1 MTRALVTGATGFIG
15 RRLVA
20 ALSVIYVD
28 DLCAALIAA
37 GAPLAERLRTTALW
51 YRAQGWI

>member
-20 ALSVIYVD
+20 ALSMIYVD